1 MIYDAF
7 PFFNELELLDIR
19 LHELA
24 HVVDKFVLVEAPIT
38 HSGFPKPLYYDEHK
52 QDFAEFSNQIIHII
66 VDDMPM
72 TKDELN
78 LSLSSQDRHWIATGY
93 QQEDSWVRERFQR
106 NAMMRILY
114 KCDPNDIIIIEDGDE
129 ITRASVVERLEETM
143 CDGLNAVEQSLN
155 TYYLNM
161 VCTNMPW
168 WGTKILRK
176 KHITTPS
183 EDRFHTT
190 GCKFIEKGGW
200 HFTWLG
206 GPDKIRQKI
215 KSYAHVEFA
224 IPDVLDRVEER
235 LAAKVD
241 VLGRLYQYAVV
252 PMNDLPKY
260 VLENPDKF
268 DHLIYKG
275 E

>member
-24 HVVDKFVLVEAPIT
+24 HVVDKFVLVEATRT
-38 HSGFPKPLYYDEHK
+38 HSGNPKPLYYDENK
-52 QDFAEFSNQIIHII
+52 DRFSEFSDQILHII

-72 TKDELN
+72 TRDEIN

-93 QQEDSWVRERFQR
+93 QKEDSWVRERFQR
-106 NAMMRILY
+106 NAMMRELY

-129 ITRASVVERLEETM
+129 ITRASVVETLEETM

-161 VCTNMPW
+161 ICTNMPW

-176 KHITTPS
+176 KYITTPS

-206 GPDKIRQKI
+206 GLEGIKLKIQ
-215 KSYAHVEFA
+215 SYAHQEF
-224 IPDVLDRVEER
+224 DTSEVLDNIQNH
-235 LAAKVD
+235 LNNHTD
-241 VLGRLYQYAVV
+241 VLGRLYQYAVT
-252 PMNDLPKY
+252 PMDDLPKY
-260 VLENPDKF
+260 VLENLDKF
-268 DHLIYKG
+268 DHLLYKG
-275 E
+275 